1 MTGENDASAK
11 ASVTKRLRAP
21 SWASSKHTAA
31 ESTPGWDRK
40 VRVALQW
47 TMDLLFSKDVTQ
59 YMTVRAPAMSSMDD
73 EDSLPGTCH
82 DDRSLGLQYNCRVLR
97 PDV

>member
-59 YMTVRAPAMSSMDD
+59 YLTVRAPAMSSMDD
-73 EDSLPGTCH
+73 EDSSAGH
-82 DDRSLGLQYNCRVLR
+82 VSR
-97 PDV
+97 